1 MTVRN
6 QGEAILSGQ
15 SLEQGYGGQPVLQ
28 DVSLTLHEGERI
40 GLIGRN
46 GSGKS
51 TLMRIL
57 AGIQKP
63 DQGLVTRKQAL
74 RVGYLRQTYEPEQG
88 ITVGNV
94 LEQAGRRLLDIVEE
108 FNEMGELLAD
118 APLSTGERERAEARH
133 EQLQHNLALNG
144 AWDFAKE
151 KKRVSTALQT
161 PDPDRLLTTLSGGE
175 LRRVDL
181 AATILEKPD
190 VLLLD
195 EPTNHIDMESVEWM
209 ESFLCDFSGSIVLV
223 THDRYFL
230 DLIVTRIVEIEFSRV
245 YSFPGNYEQFLA
257 YKTQLIEAEAKAE
270 DSRQGILRR
279 ELAWVRR
286 GAKARS
292 TKQKARLDR
301 YDALVDQGPPRQ
313 HKKSYF
319 EIPAPPRLGKDIL
332 EVEKFSFSYGDNLLF
347 ENFSIIMQKDMRVG
361 VVGPNGSGKTT
372 LIRALMGLE
381 ERAKG
386 TRRVGETTEFLY
398 IDQTHEEMDPEK
410 SVLDFVSGGAQHLD
424 VNGRRIYVPAYLEK
438 LLFNMDSV
446 RAPMGNL
453 TGGERNRIELAKK
466 LLRGGNFLVLDE
478 PTNDL
483 DLPTLRLLE
492 ESIGT
497 FDGCAL
503 IVSHDRYFLNRVCT
517 HIVSFQDDGEL
528 LLIVGDYDDYLRVR
542 RVRDEGEFE
551 KAATTP
557 RAAATPAPAKE
568 SVQKLSYQDKQD
580 LANMDALIETAENE
594 VGEIEALMNEPDFY
608 EQDYERV
615 QAALA
620 ECDAAKAEVAR
631 LYQRWED
638 LETRRLDGA

>member
-1 MTVRN
+1 
-6 QGEAILSGQ
+6 
-15 SLEQGYGGQPVLQ
+15 
-28 DVSLTLHEGERI
+28 
-40 GLIGRN
+40 
-46 GSGKS
+46 
-51 TLMRIL
+51 
-57 AGIQKP
+57 
-63 DQGLVTRKQAL
+63 
-74 RVGYLRQTYEPEQG
+74 
-88 ITVGNV
+88 
-94 LEQAGRRLLDIVEE
+94 
-108 FNEMGELLAD
+108 
-118 APLSTGERERAEARH
+118 
-133 EQLQHNLALNG
+133 
-144 AWDFAKE
+144 
-151 KKRVSTALQT
+151 
-161 PDPDRLLTTLSGGE
+161 
-175 LRRVDL
+175 
-181 AATILEKPD
+181 
-190 VLLLD
+190 
-195 EPTNHIDMESVEWM
+195 
-209 ESFLCDFSGSIVLV
+209 
-223 THDRYFL
+223 
-230 DLIVTRIVEIEFSRV
+230 
-245 YSFPGNYEQFLA
+245 
-257 YKTQLIEAEAKAE
+257 
-270 DSRQGILRR
+270 
-279 ELAWVRR
+279 
-286 GAKARS
+286 
-292 TKQKARLDR
+292 
-301 YDALVDQGPPRQ
+301 
-313 HKKSYF
+313 
-319 EIPAPPRLGKDIL
+319 
-332 EVEKFSFSYGDNLLF
+332 
-347 ENFSIIMQKDMRVG
+347 
-361 VVGPNGSGKTT
+361 
-372 LIRALMGLE
+372 MGLE

-453 TGGERNRIELAKK
+453 SGGERNRIELAKK